1 MDQRH
6 ADSSGVVAS
15 KADCKSVAKSS
26 NSTHP
31 PTKQSK
37 QSEQIKQSK
46 HSKHSKHSN
55 QSNQSKQ
62 IGGGSTAV
70 ATITHSCVPM
80 KIARSGV

>member
-1 MDQRH
+1 
-6 ADSSGVVAS
+6 VVLSPPKLIA
-15 KADCKSVAKSS
+15 KAWQNQATPP
-26 NSTHP
+26 THP

-80 KIARSGV
+80 IVARNGV